1 MLHDLHTELDRG
13 GMALRIVGAHGA
25 VRDLLRVDGIS
36 DKVGGLG
43 RDVTLMG
50 LAARRRHHR
59 AIRRRGTLP
68 ANGKLGNSA
77 AMVEIPFMRTA
88 SSQPVSPQ
96 GYSK

>member
-1 MLHDLHTELDRG
+1 MLHDLHAELDRR

-25 VRDLLRVDGIS
+25 VRNLLRVDGIS

-50 LAARRRHHR
+50 LLGSTATTLSRNQVARYS
-59 AIRRRGTLP
+59 

-77 AMVEIPFMRTA
+77 AM
-88 SSQPVSPQ
+88 SQPPRRIQ
-96 GYSK
+96 